1 VEADETNYFVSYMK
15 KFGNRTKA
23 PGQKHPRHNP
33 WRKKTL
39 TKSPPI
45 MKLNEHNNEQNVEK
59 NIFKVFYFL
68 Y

>member
-45 MKLNEHNNEQNVEK
+45 MK
-59 NIFKVFYFL
+59 
-68 Y
+68 